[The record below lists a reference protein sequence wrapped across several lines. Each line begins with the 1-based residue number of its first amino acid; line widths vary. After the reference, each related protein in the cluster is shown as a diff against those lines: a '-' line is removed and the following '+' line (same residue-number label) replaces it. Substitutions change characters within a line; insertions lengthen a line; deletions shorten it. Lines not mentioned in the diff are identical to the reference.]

1 MNGVIE
7 TAIELHRE
15 LRRRGLEL
23 NPKHGRDV
31 ALQADIA
38 TRLGIS
44 SNIFTSDLKA
54 AKVSAEFY
62 LRELMTVAQPFAQM
76 FEEIWRYLGRQCAPK
91 AKESL
96 RIRFGFDNDKAE
108 IDWDQFRVMVQSTRR
123 VWKSGP
129 VLLWP
134 SEDLFLL
141 ARILTEG
148 IRERRYPRYRP
159 GEALHLHAVAV
170 VMPAD
175 DLGQRIREVLQS
187 LIDEIHAL
195 WPKKEGARRELP
207 ELRRTDLEEA
217 DEEEQGRM
225 RSLAYLLTDLIPS
238 WGDIFEQWS
247 SLPRRVK
254 VEANN
259 YFNSHVLPKLSAGI
273 SSGWRT
279 VLEALDILDLPFW
292 RHRWHT
298 YEVWAVVKALEG
310 LEDFRPRPTVKAGRI
325 PLDASEPALVACLS
339 AREPIFAHV
348 QGETLLPKPIGKRR
362 KIKPDLRFSIDDP
375 ATNGGTIAI
384 VEFKQRRCLDPEH
397 ASEVLTAYSAGVGL
411 GGGVIMINYDA
422 VPSTSIPPRCLLL
435 GHVHPGQPTQVWN
448 YQQSVRD
455 CFKRASLEPVC
466 QNVIVLL
473 DISSSMGTQYN
484 TSEAQR
490 GLRQLLAIAGLRI
503 FRFNNGLV
511 SGGDWKGS
519 QGLVVMG
526 GTELGMALRQL
537 FEDPS
542 VGVPDRML
550 VVTDGGHDHPHDLL
564 KRIPDYRECEPTDLG
579 ETIDWLR
586 G

>member
-15 LRRRGLEL
+15 LRGRGLDL
-23 NPKHGRDV
+23 NPKNGRDV
-31 ALQADIA
+31 ALQANLA
-38 TRLGIS
+38 TRLGVS
-44 SNIFTSDLKA
+44 SDTFTSDLKA
-54 AKVSAEFY
+54 ANVSAEVY

-91 AKESL
+91 ATESL

-108 IDWDQFRVMVQSTRR
+108 IDWDQFRLMVQTTRR

-129 VLLWP
+129 VLLWQ
-134 SEDLFLL
+134 SEDLFSL
-141 ARILTEG
+141 ARILTQALP
-148 IRERRYPRYRP
+148 ERRHPRYRP

-170 VMPAD
+170 VVPED
-175 DLGQRIREVLQS
+175 DLGQRVRQVLQS
-187 LIDEIHAL
+187 LIDGIHAL
-195 WPKKEGARRELP
+195 WPKEEDARRELP

-217 DEEEQGRM
+217 EEEEQSRM
-225 RSLAYLLTDLIPS
+225 RSLACLLTDLIPS

-247 SLPRRVK
+247 NLPRRAK

-259 YFNSHVLPKLSAGI
+259 YFNSHVLPKLSPGV

-279 VLEALDILDLPFW
+279 VLEALDVLDLPFW
-292 RHRWHT
+292 RYRWHT
-298 YEVWAVVKALEG
+298 YEVWAVVKALEA
-310 LEDFRPRPTVKAGRI
+310 LEGFRPRPIVKAGHI
-325 PLDASEPALVACLS
+325 ALDASEPSLVAILS
-339 AREPIFAHV
+339 ARKSIFAYA
-348 QGETLLPKPIGKRR
+348 QGETLLPAPIGKRK
-362 KIKPDLRFSIDDP
+362 KIRPDLRFSIDDP
-375 ATNGGTIAI
+375 PTNAGTVAI
-384 VEFKQRRCLDPEH
+384 IEFKQRRNLDSKH
-397 ASEVLTAYSAGVGL
+397 ASEVLTAYSAGVSL

-422 VPSTSIPPRCLLL
+422 VPSMPIPPMCQLL
-435 GHVHPGQPTQVWN
+435 GNVHPGEPIQVEC
-448 YQQSVRD
+448 YQQSVRE
-455 CFKRASLEPVC
+455 CFQRASLEPVC

-490 GLRQLLAIAGLRI
+490 GLRQLLAITGLRI

-511 SGGDWKGS
+511 PGGDWKGS
-519 QGLVVMG
+519 QGLVVTG
-526 GTELGMALRQL
+526 GTELGRALRQL

-542 VGVPDRML
+542 VGVPDRLL
-550 VVTDGGHDHPHDLL
+550 VITDGGHDHPNDLL
-564 KRIPDYRECEPTDLG
+564 ERVPDHRESEPSDLE